1 MSGMIKKNIQLFIVL
16 FALLFN
22 VQASLSHDVEHV
34 FHGANTELEHDNE
47 DCLLKHNLVTSNGLE
62 KSYRFDFSSENGF
75 SDNNKVTSFLVARF
89 SLYQS
94 RAP

>member
-1 MSGMIKKNIQLFIVL
+1 MPEMFKKNIQLFIVL
-16 FALLFN
+16 FALLLN

-34 FHGANTELEHDNE
+34 FHNTNNELEHDNE

-62 KSYRFDFSSENGF
+62 KSFRFDLLSGNSFF
-75 SDNNKVTSFLVARF
+75 NNDKITNFLVVRF
-89 SLYQS
+89 TPYQS

>member
-1 MSGMIKKNIQLFIVL
+1 MTRMIKKNIQLFIVL

-34 FHGANTELEHDNE
+34 FHATNNELEHDNE

-62 KSYRFDFSSENGF
+62 KSFRFDLSSENGF
-75 SDNNKVTSFLVARF
+75 IDNNKVTSFLVVRF
-89 SLYQS
+89 TLYQS

>member
-1 MSGMIKKNIQLFIVL
+1 MFRKNIHLFLVL

-34 FHGANTELEHDNE
+34 FHEANNETGHDSE

-62 KSYRFDFSSENGF
+62 KSLNFYLASENIF
-75 SDNNKVTSFLVARF
+75 LENNQVTNVLVARF
-89 SLYQS
+89 SAYQT

>member
-1 MSGMIKKNIQLFIVL
+1 MSEMIKKNIQLFIVL

-34 FHGANTELEHDNE
+34 FYDANTELEHDNE

-62 KSYRFDFSSENGF
+62 KTFRFDLSSENGF